1 MKKLIF
7 ILMASFFLVQVAD
20 AQLFSWGIKGGLGF
34 STVKISDITGID
46 DGQDV
51 YDLVTGESVMG
62 YHLGLQTRIKIAM
75 IYVQPELYWNAG
87 GGSLKQVVDG
97 GATELLN
104 VKFNR
109 IDIPV
114 LVGVKLGPVR
124 LNIGPM
130 ASLIVGENSDF
141 QVLQADAAL
150 YKESFTWAW
159 QGGIGV
165 DISKFSLDIR
175 YEGPLS
181 DLSRVIPD
189 NLTEYTLDPRPQQWI
204 FSVGFW
210 FGKK

>member
-1 MKKLIF
+1 MKKLIL
-7 ILMASFFLVQVAD
+7 ILLASFFLVQVAD
-20 AQLFSWGIKGGLGF
+20 AQLFKWGLKGGLGF
-34 STVKISDITGID
+34 SSVQISDITGIQ
-46 DGQDV
+46 GSQDV
-51 YDLVTGESVMG
+51 YNLVTGDGVMG
-62 YHLGLQTRIKIAM
+62 YHLGVQTRIKIAM

-87 GGSLKQVVDG
+87 GGSLEQVVDG
-97 GATELLN
+97 GASEMLN

-114 LVGVKLGPVR
+114 LVGAKLGPVR

-130 ASLIVGENSDF
+130 ASLVLGEENDF
-141 QVLQADAAL
+141 QVLQADAEL
-150 YKESFTWAW
+150 YKEAFTWAW

-165 DISKFSLDIR
+165 DLWKLSLDIR

-189 NLTEYTLDPRPQQWI
+189 QLSEYTLDPRPKQWL

-210 FGKK
+210 FGGK

>member
-7 ILMASFFLVQVAD
+7 ILVASFFMVQVAD
-20 AQLFSWGIKGGLGF
+20 AQLFKWGIKGGLGF
-34 STVKISDITGID
+34 SSISISDITGIQ
-46 DGQDV
+46 GSQGA
-51 YDLVTGESVMG
+51 YDLVTGDGVAG
-62 YHLGLQTRIKIAM
+62 YHLGVQTRIKIAM

-87 GGSLKQVVDG
+87 GGSIKLIEDG
-97 GATELLN
+97 GASELLN

-114 LVGVKLGPVR
+114 LVGAKLGPVR

-130 ASLIVGENSDF
+130 ASLVLGEDNDF
-141 QVLQADAAL
+141 SVLEADAAL
-150 YKESFTWAW
+150 YKETFTWAW
-159 QGGIGV
+159 QGGLGV
-165 DISKFSLDIR
+165 DISKFSIDVR

-189 NLTEYTLDPRPQQWI
+189 QLSEYTLDPHPKQWI

>member
-7 ILMASFFLVQVAD
+7 ILAASFFLLQTAD
-20 AQLFSWGIKGGLGF
+20 AQLFKWGFKGGLGF
-34 STVKISDITGID
+34 SSIKISDVSGIQ
-46 DGQDV
+46 DGSDV
-51 YDLVTGESVMG
+51 YSLATGESVMG
-62 YHLGLQTRIKIAM
+62 YHLGVQTQIKIAM
-75 IYVQPELYWNAG
+75 IYIQPELYWNAG
-87 GGSLKQVVDG
+87 GGSLEQVVDG

-124 LNIGPM
+124 LNVGPM
-130 ASLIVGENSDF
+130 ASLVLGEKND
-141 QVLQADAAL
+141 LQILQPDASL

-165 DISKFSLDIR
+165 DFWKLSVDLR

-181 DLSRVIPD
+181 DLSRIIPD
-189 NLTEYTLDPRPQQWI
+189 DLSEYTLDPRPQQYLL
-204 FSVGFW
+204 SVGFW
-210 FGKK
+210 FK

>member
-1 MKKLIF
+1 MKKLIL
-7 ILMASFFLVQVAD
+7 ILVASFFLVQAAD
-20 AQLFSWGIKGGLGF
+20 AQLFNWGLKAGLGF
-34 STVKISDITGID
+34 SSIQISDVTGID

-51 YDLVTGESVMG
+51 YDLVTGDGVMG

-87 GGSLKQVVDG
+87 GGSIEQVVDG
-97 GATELLN
+97 GVTEILN

-114 LVGVKLGPVR
+114 LVGAKLGPVR

-130 ASLIVGENSDF
+130 ASLVVGENSDF
-141 QVLQADAAL
+141 QVLQADAEL
-150 YKESFTWAW
+150 YKNAFTWAW

-165 DISKFSLDIR
+165 DLWKLSLDIR

-181 DLSRVIPD
+181 DLSRVIPET
-189 NLTEYTLDPRPQQWI
+189 LTPYTLDPRPKQWL
-204 FSVGFW
+204 FSVGYW
-210 FGKK
+210 FKSK